1 MNRSKLLGIDTG
13 GTFTDFVLF
22 RQDKLT
28 IHKVLSTPEAPEKA
42 ILQGIKEL
50 KINLDNCSII
60 HGSTVATNAVLE
72 HKGVKTVYITNQGF
86 KDTLAIGRQA
96 RQDIYELSPQP
107 IAPPV
112 AEELCFEIDVRMDV
126 NGNHLRCL
134 KEADLLKLAKLV
146 AAVSPQAIAINLLYS
161 YLDDTDEQRIETY
174 LRDYFTQHSTR
185 LNKNSELPFICR
197 SSQVL
202 AEYKE
207 YERGIATWLNAWT
220 GPKVQGYLNRLK
232 VGIAPA
238 SLTIMQSSGGTIA
251 ADYAAKNSVRLLLSG
266 PAGGLAGAQF
276 IASKAGYHKILT
288 FDMGG
293 TSTDVALI
301 NGALKLS
308 NEGKIGNYPVA
319 IPMVDMHT
327 IGAGGGSI
335 AYIDAGGVL
344 QVGPESAGA
353 LPGPAC
359 YQQGG
364 NRATI
369 TDANLVLGR
378 LPADS
383 LLGGTMPLDLAIAKQ
398 VMQQLA
404 DKINLNLY
412 ETATGIVKIANEHM
426 SQALRVMSVQ
436 KGIDPQNLTL
446 VPFGGAG
453 GLHVCALADNL
464 NMNQILIPIHGGVL
478 SALGMTVAPVSRDYS
493 QTTHLVMGQQSNLS
507 ETFEKET
514 LSIIK
519 QLNQLADQGCDDLIQ
534 EGLLIEQ
541 INKTFSLDLR
551 YQGQSYSLNIPINMQ
566 LVENDADDPEQLL
579 TLAIADFHQ
588 LHLQRYGHNHQLAV
602 ELVNLR
608 VRVYAN
614 SKQISLPAINKIESA
629 QELFDNQIAAAEKYL
644 PIYAMGDKIPVYLRE
659 ELLAGSQIIG
669 PALITENVSTTLIE
683 ANWHCLVDN
692 DGNLCLN
699 KKRQQ
704 AK

>member
-1 MNRSKLLGIDTG
+1 MNQSKLLGIDTG

-22 RQDKLT
+22 HQNKLS

-50 KINLDNCSII
+50 NINLDNCSII

-86 KDTLAIGRQA
+86 KDTLTIGRQA

-112 AEELCFEIDVRMDV
+112 PEQLCFEIDVRMDV
-126 NGNHLRCL
+126 NGNHLSQL
-134 KEADLLKLAKLV
+134 KEADLLQLAKQV

-161 YLDDTDEQRIETY
+161 YLDDNDEQHIETY
-174 LRDYFTQHSTR
+174 LRDYFTQHPISE
-185 LNKNSELPFICR
+185 NKIENLPFICR

-232 VGIAPA
+232 AGIKPA
-238 SLTIMQSSGGTIA
+238 NLTIMQSSGGTIA

-276 IASKAGYHKILT
+276 IANKAGYHKILT

-335 AYIDAGGVL
+335 AYIDEGGVL

-353 LPGPAC
+353 FPGPAC

-364 NRATI
+364 NAATI
-369 TDANLVLGR
+369 TDANLLLGR

-383 LLGGTMPLDLAIAKQ
+383 LLGGTMPLDFAKAKQ
-398 VMQQLA
+398 VMQKLA
-404 DKINLNLY
+404 DKIDLNLY
-412 ETATGIVKIANEHM
+412 ETATGIIEIANEHM

-464 NMNQILIPIHGGVL
+464 NMSQILIPIHGGVL
-478 SALGMTVAPVSRDYS
+478 SALGMIVAPVSRDYS
-493 QTTHLVMGQQSNLS
+493 QTTHLLIGEQKSSFDTS
-507 ETFEKET
+507 EEKSV
-514 LSIIK
+514 SIIK
-519 QLNQLADQGCDDLIQ
+519 KLSELAEQGCDDLIQ
-534 EGLLIEQ
+534 EGLLIKQ
-541 INKTFSLDLR
+541 INKIFSVDLR
-551 YQGQSYSLNIPINMQ
+551 YQGQSYSLNIPIHLDMDTNNPQ
-566 LVENDADDPEQLL
+566 LPKQLL
-579 TLAIADFHQ
+579 TMAIADFHQ
-588 LHLQRYGHNHQLAV
+588 LHLQRYGHKHQLAI

-608 VRVYAN
+608 VRVYA
-614 SKQISLPAINKIESA
+614 KTEQISLPIINHIKSN
-629 QELFDNQIAAAEKYL
+629 QTHSDNLLCVAEKYL
-644 PIYAMGDKIPVYLRE
+644 PIYAMGDKIPVYSRAK
-659 ELLAGSQIIG
+659 LLAGSQIMG

-683 ANWHCLVDN
+683 ADWHCLVDN

-699 KKRQQ
+699 K
-704 AK
+704 